1 MHEKEKLDMTSG
13 GPVSMLHHRTYL
25 QGYYLPFFYTQF
37 SQYTIMEFQSNFIP
51 SCSTLPCFFEFKSN
65 DKLQVT

>member
-25 QGYYLPFFYTQF
+25 QGYYLPFFLYSILTIYNYGISIQF
-37 SQYTIMEFQSNFIP
+37 HS
-51 SCSTLPCFFEFKSN
+51 
-65 DKLQVT
+65 KLLNSALLL